1 MKKFSNFIL
10 EAKQYSSNIVDED
23 ISVKLS
29 SEEIREQ
36 YFFGNIFKE
45 GSIVQKID
53 TGEIGEITRRGTNYL
68 ICVTESGQMFRAWI
82 TDVIEYECYK

>member
-1 MKKFSNFIL
+1 MKKFLDFIL
-10 EAKQYSSNIVDED
+10 EAKQYSNNI
-23 ISVKLS
+23 VKLS

-36 YFFGNIFKE
+36 YFSGNIFKE
-45 GSIVQKID
+45 GSLVQKID

-82 TDVIEYECYK
+82 TDVIEYGCYK